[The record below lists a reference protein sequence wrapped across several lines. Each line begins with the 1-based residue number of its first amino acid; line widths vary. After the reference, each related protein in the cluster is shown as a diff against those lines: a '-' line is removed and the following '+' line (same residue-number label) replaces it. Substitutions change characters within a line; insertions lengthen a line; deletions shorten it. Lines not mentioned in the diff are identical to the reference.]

1 MAEDPVRIGVFGGT
15 FDPVHLGHLII
26 AEELRYRLRLDCVLF
41 LPARQPPHKTD
52 REITPEA
59 HRVAMLQ
66 LALAGNPSFTLS
78 TVDLDRPG
86 PSYTADSLEILHQ
99 DFPESTL
106 FFLMGQDSLRDLPT
120 WHDPNRIARQAYLA
134 VALRP
139 DVTLDVE
146 AVVRQVPEARGRI
159 EMVSVPLIGISSQ
172 SIRQRVREGLP
183 IRYQV
188 PLEVERYI
196 EQQGLYRSR

>member
-1 MAEDPVRIGVFGGT
+1 MKEDPGRIGVLGGT

-26 AEELRYRLRLDCVLF
+26 AEEFRYQLRLDCVLF

-52 REITPEA
+52 REISPEA
-59 HRVAMLQ
+59 QRVTMLK
-66 LALAGNPSFTLS
+66 LALAGNPYFTVS
-78 TVDLDRPG
+78 TVDLDRLG
-86 PSYTADSLEILHQ
+86 PSFTADSLEILHRG
-99 DFPESTL
+99 FPESTL
-106 FFLMGQDSLRDLPT
+106 YFLMGEDSLRDLPT
-120 WHDPNRIARQAYLA
+120 WHDPNRIARQAYLG

-146 AVVRQVPEARGRI
+146 AVVRQVPEAQGRI

-188 PLEVERYI
+188 PLEVEHYI
-196 EQQGLYRSR
+196 DQQGLYR

>member
-1 MAEDPVRIGVFGGT
+1 MTKDPRRIGVFGGT

-26 AEELRYRLRLDCVLF
+26 AEELRYQLQLDCVLF

-52 REITPEA
+52 RAITTEA
-59 HRVAMLQ
+59 HRVTMLE
-66 LALAGNPSFTLS
+66 LALAGNPFFTVS

-86 PSYTADSLEILHQ
+86 PSFTADSLEILHRNV
-99 DFPESTL
+99 PESTL
-106 FFLMGQDSLRDLPT
+106 YFLMGEDSLRDLPT
-120 WHDPNRIARQAYLA
+120 WHDPSRIARQAYLG

-139 DVTLDVE
+139 DVRLDVE
-146 AVVRQVPEARGRI
+146 AVVRQVPEARERI

-196 EQQGLYRSR
+196 DRQRLYR